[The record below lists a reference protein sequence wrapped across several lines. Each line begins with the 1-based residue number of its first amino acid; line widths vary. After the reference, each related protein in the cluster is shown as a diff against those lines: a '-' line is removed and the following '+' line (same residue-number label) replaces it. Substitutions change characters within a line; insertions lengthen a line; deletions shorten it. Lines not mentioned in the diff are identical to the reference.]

1 MYFRGKLRLNP
12 LKKCDLVRKV
22 LGKSVCDAYLCRQTV
37 FIWGLTLTQTDTQNN
52 IILLNNGT

>member
-22 LGKSVCDAYLCRQTV
+22 LGKSVRVTYFAV
-37 FIWGLTLTQTDTQNN
+37 
-52 IILLNNGT
+52 